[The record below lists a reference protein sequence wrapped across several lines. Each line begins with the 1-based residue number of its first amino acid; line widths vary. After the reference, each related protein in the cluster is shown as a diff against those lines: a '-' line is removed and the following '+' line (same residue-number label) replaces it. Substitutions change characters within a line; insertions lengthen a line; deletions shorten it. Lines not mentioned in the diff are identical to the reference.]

1 MSNAPQITG
10 RSNLEARLLDE
21 VVIFE
26 NQEAKSTGAQSIAPD
41 HAPRQPHQERPLP
54 RSSAL
59 SAGGQPAS
67 LQQQVEQLLFH
78 QSELLD
84 GKHWGGYIDLFEDD
98 GIYWMPVTPEQTEWL
113 DSPSIFAED
122 KRMMQI
128 RMGRV
133 THPNAWSQAP
143 NWGTSHVVGN
153 VVIESASDS
162 EILVRSRFHMVELRR
177 DSLRH
182 FAGTYRHTLKMH
194 GGQFKIALQ
203 RVDLLNAQ
211 APFDYVL
218 QIWV

>member
-1 MSNAPQITG
+1 MTNVPQKSGAST
-10 RSNLEARLLDE
+10 LEARLLDE

-41 HAPRQPHQERPLP
+41 HVLRPPHQERPLP
-54 RSSAL
+54 RS
-59 SAGGQPAS
+59 GVPAEGAQGTS
-67 LQQQVEQLLFH
+67 LQQRVEQLLFH

-143 NWGTSHVVGN
+143 TWGTS
-153 VVIESASDS
+153 
-162 EILVRSRFHMVELRR
+162 

-182 FAGTYRHTLKMH
+182 FAGTYRHTLNVH

>member
-1 MSNAPQITG
+1 MSTTKLQ
-10 RSNLEARLLDE
+10 ERLLED

-26 NQEAKSTGAQSIAPD
+26 NRETQKTGAQSVAPD
-41 HAPRQPHQERPLP
+41 HSQLPAARGKPLP
-54 RSSAL
+54 ARSAL
-59 SAGGQPAS
+59 PVSEAAL
-67 LQQQVEQLLFH
+67 LQHRIEQFLFH

-84 GKHWGGYIDLFEDD
+84 EKQWGAYIELFSAE
-98 GIYWMPVTPEQTEWL
+98 GVYWMPVTPDQTEWL

-122 KRMMQI
+122 RRMMQI

-143 NWGTSHVVGN
+143 QWGTSHLLGN
-153 VVIESASDS
+153 VVVEAVGEF
-162 EILVRSRFHMVELRR
+162 EISVRSRFQMVELRR

-182 FAGTYRHTLKMH
+182 FAGTYRHTLRRE
-194 GGQFKIALQ
+194 GDDFRIILQ
-203 RVDLLNAQ
+203 RVDLLNGQ